1 LDQNAD
7 TGFFEQIFKQ
17 VIPKT
22 PAYMGK
28 EMKKVLKFVLSLKL
42 SIAGLNLSLKGQKIV
57 PRVTQKR
64 EIKCERTETNK
75 SIQSIYTLARLAS
88 SSSRFRHRPGI
99 PSSPT
104 IMDFMQSINFKSR
117 LEREREMIRRKIRSS
132 TLYRKPSFTKA
143 SSTFNL
149 YNANNDASKVSIV
162 TRNMK
167 LNELKEEIKKVKS
180 SMDEDVQDD
189 EDKSML
195 CIGNKYLN
203 TNLLSPT
210 SIITKSVSTTTLELI
225 NNDLSMNNKNIEA
238 ADFEK
243 AISQSHLSPS
253 ASLNNFRKSTTTS
266 NTVEKSS
273 EDNLQENLTSL
284 LRSAQINSTTS
295 NRNHQNDDPTQA
307 TEHGEE
313 IQDFHSPSEFS
324 KRKDHIKIS
333 KKSTQNFIYAIGI
346 NNTNGKINQINPII
360 NNNNINNNNNGTDD
374 ENDETFSKLV
384 HSSNH
389 ITPGTSKKL
398 SSKKGGGTT
407 SRKKSSLH
415 NSHRKSGVKTSP
427 KVTSAM
433 IRKTDLS

>member
-1 LDQNAD
+1 
-7 TGFFEQIFKQ
+7 
-17 VIPKT
+17 
-22 PAYMGK
+22 M
-28 EMKKVLKFVLSLKL
+28 
-42 SIAGLNLSLKGQKIV
+42 KGQKIV

-64 EIKCERTETNK
+64 EIKCERTEPNK

-99 PSSPT
+99 PTGPT

-149 YNANNDASKVSIV
+149 YSTSNDASKVSIV

-210 SIITKSVSTTTLELI
+210 SIIAKSVSTTTLELI
-225 NNDLSMNNKNIEA
+225 NNDLTMNSKNIEA

-253 ASLNNFRKSTTTS
+253 ASLNNFRKSITPTKTPS
-266 NTVEKSS
+266 TAVEKSTT

-284 LRSAQINSTTS
+284 LRSAQINSTTTN
-295 NRNHQNDDPTQA
+295 NRNHQNDDPTTLQPSD
-307 TEHGEE
+307 HGDE

-333 KKSTQNFIYAIGI
+333 KKSTQKILYAVGF
-346 NNTNGKINQINPII
+346 NNTNGKINQINNN
-360 NNNNINNNNNGTDD
+360 NNNNINGTDD
-374 ENDETFSKLV
+374 ETDEKTLFSKINNNN

-389 ITPGTSKKL
+389 LTPSGTSKKL
-398 SSKKGGGTT
+398 SSKKGVGTAS
-407 SRKKSSLH
+407 SRKKSSSHH
-415 NSHRKSGVKTSP
+415 NNHRKSGIKTST

-433 IRKTDLS
+433 IT